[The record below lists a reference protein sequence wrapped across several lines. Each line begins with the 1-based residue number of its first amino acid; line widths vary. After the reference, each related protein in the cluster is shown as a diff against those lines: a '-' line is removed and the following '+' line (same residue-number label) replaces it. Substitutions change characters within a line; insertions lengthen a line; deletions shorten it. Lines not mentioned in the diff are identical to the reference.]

1 MTREEKCKLAIQRG
15 YTYDPETG
23 FIYNKYGRILSYTAK
38 NGYIQIGITFNKK
51 SYMIRGHQLAWYYIY
66 NECVEMLDHI
76 NGIRTDNRIC
86 NLRSINKQ
94 QNHFN
99 RVKAKGYT
107 WHKHKNKW
115 QSTICLSGKSYFLGL
130 YKTEEEA
137 RNAYLAAKKKYHV
150 I

>member
-1 MTREEKCKLAIQRG
+1 
-15 YTYDPETG
+15 
-23 FIYNKYGRILSYTAK
+23 
-38 NGYIQIGITFNKK
+38 
-51 SYMIRGHQLAWYYIY
+51 MIRGHQLAWYYIY